1 MKLGNIATRFVIC
14 LKPRDSFDR
23 AITLMEE
30 HGFHHLP
37 VIQDGRVVGMISDRD
52 LLLAVGWQL
61 EAQRRLSGSRR
72 DFAGPRNVSEV
83 MSKPVV
89 CLSPN
94 DDLHTAARVMIDHSI
109 SAIPLT
115 TGDALMGIVTK
126 IGLLKAL
133 CETDPP
139 IVRVDRLAEPVA
151 GHMRHH
157 VHTVGPQDPLHTAS
171 RIMHEKHVRHL
182 PVTTEGLLI
191 GMVSDRDV
199 RQACGREIIEDELA
213 EAHGRLYATS
223 ARVLDVMSHR
233 IETTTASTA
242 LMEAAN
248 KMLDAQIGALPVVSG
263 ERLVGIIT
271 HTDVLRI
278 ISESAA

>member
-61 EAQRRLSGSRR
+61 EAQRRLSGSSR

-94 DDLHTAARVMIDHSI
+94 DDLHTAARAMIDHSI

-115 TGDALMGIVTK
+115 SEDALLGIVTK

-157 VHTVGPQDPLHTAS
+157 VHTVGPQDPLHHAS
-171 RIMHEKHVRHL
+171 RIMHEKHIRHL

-199 RQACGREIIEDELA
+199 RQACGREIIEDEVA
-213 EAHGRLYATS
+213 EAHGRLYASS
-223 ARVLDVMSHR
+223 ARVLDVMAHR
-233 IETTTASTA
+233 IETTTATTS
-242 LMEAAN
+242 LMEAAH

-263 ERLVGIIT
+263 ERLIGIIT

>member
-1 MKLGNIATRFVIC
+1 MKLGNIATHCVIC

-61 EAQRRLSGSRR
+61 EAQRRLSGSSH

-94 DDLHTAARVMIDHSI
+94 DDLHTAARAMIEHSI

-191 GMVSDRDV
+191 GMVSDRDI
-199 RQACGREIIEDELA
+199 RQACGREIIEDEVA
-213 EAHGRLYATS
+213 EAHGRLYASS
-223 ARVLDVMSHR
+223 ARVLDVMAHR
-233 IETTTASTA
+233 IETTTATTA
-242 LMEAAN
+242 LKEAAN

-263 ERLVGIIT
+263 EQLIGIIT